1 VIYAAI
7 DAKVLLSL
15 KKQFELSKY
24 KKGKMNNYKNNE
36 KFRKFK
42 NLFKI
47 I

>member
-24 KKGKMNNYKNNE
+24 KKGKMNNYRSEIKRL
-36 KFRKFK
+36 KMK
-42 NLFKI
+42 
-47 I
+47 